1 MLLGCWILGRDGPH
15 LGSGRGTLEEKNWSP
30 FPGDQKREEIKR
42 KNEKDYSNVLT
53 IYIRVQQPDIII
65 YSRKMNIKA

>member
-1 MLLGCWILGRDGPH
+1 VAAGH
-15 LGSGRGTLEEKNWSP
+15 LEKNWSP

-65 YSRKMNIKA
+65 YSRQMNIKA